1 LWTFLCTQHL
11 FLWHRS
17 LRRTLV
23 LCIIADQVL
32 YLPYEISALQM
43 RYLHLMKKTN
53 FESKYPSALNVLYTI
68 LTFLLLSNLPAC
80 AQQKPNTSS
89 ISYDATS
96 VDFKSLQNDILKL
109 VNQHRAALGLNALQ
123 MSDAATTEAAKHSTD
138 MAKGRMSFGHDGY
151 DERMTNLN
159 KKLGSLRAT
168 GENVAYGKINAE
180 QVMDMWLNSPG
191 HKKNIEGNF
200 SMIGIGIAK
209 SRSGYLY
216 FTQIFLL
223 K

>member
-1 LWTFLCTQHL
+1 MIDKRNF
-11 FLWHRS
+11 S
-17 LRRTLV
+17 
-23 LCIIADQVL
+23 
-32 YLPYEISALQM
+32 M
-43 RYLHLMKKTN
+43 TN
-53 FESKYPSALNVLYTI
+53 RFALYTVF
-68 LTFLLLSNLPAC
+68 TFLLLSALPSC
-80 AQQKPNTSS
+80 AQRNISS
-89 ISYDATS
+89 SSVSYDISA
-96 VDFKSLQNDILKL
+96 DFTSLQNDILKL
-109 VNQHRAALGLNALQ
+109 VNKHRTAMGLNVLQ
-123 MSDAATTEAAKHSTD
+123 MNDAATAEATKHSAD

-151 DERMTNLN
+151 DERMQHLTQ
-159 KKLGSLRAT
+159 KLGTLHAT
-168 GENVAYGKINAE
+168 GENVAYGKLNAA

>member
-1 LWTFLCTQHL
+1 
-11 FLWHRS
+11 
-17 LRRTLV
+17 
-23 LCIIADQVL
+23 
-32 YLPYEISALQM
+32 M
-43 RYLHLMKKTN
+43 
-53 FESKYPSALNVLYTI
+53 
-68 LTFLLLSNLPAC
+68 
-80 AQQKPNTSS
+80 
-89 ISYDATS
+89 
-96 VDFKSLQNDILKL
+96 KL
-109 VNQHRAALGLNALQ
+109 VNEHRTAIGLNALQ
-123 MSDAATTEAAKHSTD
+123 INDAATAEATKHSVD

-151 DERMTNLN
+151 DERMQHLN
-159 KKLGSLRAT
+159 QKLGTLHAT

>member
-1 LWTFLCTQHL
+1 
-11 FLWHRS
+11 
-17 LRRTLV
+17 
-23 LCIIADQVL
+23 
-32 YLPYEISALQM
+32 M
-43 RYLHLMKKTN
+43 RYLHLMKKRN
-53 FESKYPSALNVLYTI
+53 FELKYPSALNVLYTI
-68 LTFLLLSNLPAC
+68 LTFLLLINLPAC

-96 VDFKSLQNDILKL
+96 VDFKSLQSDILKL

-123 MSDAATTEAAKHSTD
+123 MSDAATTEATKHSTD

>member
-1 LWTFLCTQHL
+1 MINK
-11 FLWHRS
+11 R
-17 LRRTLV
+17 
-23 LCIIADQVL
+23 
-32 YLPYEISALQM
+32 
-43 RYLHLMKKTN
+43 N
-53 FESKYPSALNVLYTI
+53 FSMANRFTLYT
-68 LTFLLLSNLPAC
+68 LFTWLLLSTLSAC
-80 AQQKPNTSS
+80 AQRNTNTSS
-89 ISYDATS
+89 VSYDISA
-96 VDFKSLQNDILKL
+96 DFKSLQNDILKL
-109 VNQHRAALGLNALQ
+109 VNQHRASLGLKALQ
-123 MSDAATTEAAKHSTD
+123 LNDAATAEATKHSAE

-151 DERMTNLN
+151 DERMQHLN
-159 KKLGSLRAT
+159 QKLGTLHAT

-200 SMIGIGIAK
+200 SLIGIGIAK

>member
-1 LWTFLCTQHL
+1 
-11 FLWHRS
+11 
-17 LRRTLV
+17 
-23 LCIIADQVL
+23 
-32 YLPYEISALQM
+32 M
-43 RYLHLMKKTN
+43 RYLHLMEKRN
-53 FESKYPSALNVLYTI
+53 FKLKNTSALNLLYTL
-68 LTFLLLSNLPAC
+68 LTFLLLSNLTAC
-80 AQQKPNTSS
+80 AQQKQNTSS
-89 ISYDATS
+89 VSYDATS

-109 VNQHRAALGLNALQ
+109 VNQHRASLGLNALQ
-123 MSDAATTEAAKHSTD
+123 MNDAATTEATKHSSD
-138 MAKGRMSFGHDGY
+138 MAKGKVDFGHDGF
-151 DERMTNLN
+151 DERMQHLN
-159 KKLGSLRAT
+159 QKLGTLHAT
-168 GENVAYGKINAE
+168 AENVAYGKINAQ